1 MLLHDRDQ
9 LVDGD
14 HLARAQVDGRGD
26 QLRAVHDQVDAVQA
40 VVDVAERARLRPVAP
55 DLDAQVAAVLRLED
69 LAAHRGRCLLA
80 TAEPGAVGA
89 VDVVEAGDVGLQA
102 AFRPVLLAEH
112 LADELLPAVA
122 ALGHGRVGVGLL
134 ERDDVGRLLQVRVV
148 GAGRRGEEVAL
159 HAGPVGG
166 LGEVRVD
173 EDAAQAL
180 HAEVLDEA
188 HAAHV
193 RGEVVDL
200 GRALDG
206 VDGVLLVAEVHG
218 DRLDAR
224 HAQVPVGQGLA
235 VDGPDVRVALLRE
248 VARQRPG
255 DEAAGPGDH
264 DEVVLGQAASDAGT
278 GDRVAELLGHRGST
292 SLVCAGG
299 ARPEI
304 GRVRA
309 PIHALAGLSHEAW

>member
-1 MLLHDRDQ
+1 M
-9 LVDGD
+9 
-14 HLARAQVDGRGD
+14 
-26 QLRAVHDQVDAVQA
+26 HDQVDAVQA
-40 VVDVAERARLRPVAP
+40 VVDVAERARLAPVAP
-55 DLDAQVAAVLRLED
+55 DLDAQVAAVLGLED
-69 LAAHRGRCLLA
+69 LAAHRGGGLLA
-80 TAEPGAVGA
+80 APEPGAVGA

-102 AFRPVLLAEH
+102 ALRPVLLAEH
-112 LADELLPAVA
+112 LGDQLLPAVA
-122 ALGHGRVGVGLL
+122 ALGHGRVGIRFL
-134 ERDDVGRLLQVRVV
+134 EGDDVRGLLQVRVV
-148 GAGRRGEEVAL
+148 GAGGAGEEVAL
-159 HAGPVGG
+159 HAGAVGG

-200 GRALDG
+200 HRALDG

-255 DEAAGPGDH
+255 DEAARPGDD
-264 DEVVLGQAASDAGT
+264 DEVVLAEAASDARA
-278 GDRVAELLGHRGST
+278 GDRVAEVLAHSGVPLWSGLARGRHRHRPWCWASASST
-292 SLVCAGG
+292 
-299 ARPEI
+299 RQ
-304 GRVRA
+304 RVVTDRRR
-309 PIHALAGLSHEAW
+309 W